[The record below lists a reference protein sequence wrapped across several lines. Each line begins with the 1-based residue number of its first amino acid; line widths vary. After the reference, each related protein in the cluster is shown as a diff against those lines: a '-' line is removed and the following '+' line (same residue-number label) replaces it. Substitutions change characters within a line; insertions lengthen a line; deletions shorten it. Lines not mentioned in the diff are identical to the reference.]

1 MDAVKFLEEA
11 NRMCESYSC
20 CADCPAN
27 TLGDFDN
34 CRVDTLQAFNAVDA
48 VAIVEKW
55 SKEHSR
61 RGTLE
66 LRSCPFCGRHPV
78 RKCLS
83 DGKEYIIC
91 SNANCP
97 CQPMTAAYKSK
108 GAAARVWNR
117 RTDNV

>member
-11 NRMCESYSC
+11 NKMCESYSC

-27 TLGDFDN
+27 TPGDFDN
-34 CRVDTLQAFNAVDA
+34 CRVDTLQAFDAADA

-61 RGTLE
+61 RDTLE
-66 LRSCPFCGRHPV
+66 LRSCPFCGSRPI
-78 RKCLS
+78 REYLL

-97 CQPMTAAYKSK
+97 CQPMTAVYKSN
-108 GAAARVWNR
+108 GAAARAWNR
-117 RTDNV
+117 RATK